1 MKQILILL
9 LAAITQIALGNSGES
24 PVRAALARGDY
35 ERVAELLQKVSEASL
50 EQWAARCELARAKGR
65 YQKALELAQRVWQE
79 SQAPDAAVEISRAA
93 TAMGDH
99 QKALVRLKE
108 ALQLA
113 PQSVQTRVEL
123 VRVARIV
130 GDETILRQQS
140 RYFFALFRRTGAD
153 DAVGTTACAFGV
165 QDDDPK
171 GAWNAYQ
178 DAQQADPSY
187 LPAFVLGGEACAQSL
202 SWEFATECYNKA
214 LALNPRHPDVLAGAA
229 RVAVEQGDY
238 SQAQEQVESV
248 LTLNPRHVAALRL
261 QSRLLWLGE
270 EYTASRA
277 ALERALETNPK
288 DVESVA
294 WLAAWYDGRQQLT
307 KRDATIAKA
316 ISLRTNAAGVY
327 VILAR
332 AAERRYQFDRM
343 ELWGRKAML
352 EDPANWAGKYL
363 AAVALLRQGE
373 EDEGRKLLDEAFSLN
388 RFNLWAYNM
397 LTVLDKEYDA
407 RKFLT
412 KETEHF
418 VVRLDK
424 QEAKVLW
431 PYLAPALEEIWDT
444 YTVKYG
450 LEPVGPRQFGGKV
463 LVIFHPTHQDFSA
476 RITGLPGLGA
486 LGVCFGQ
493 VILLPS
499 PRSSKFGTT
508 TFNWREV
515 LRHEFLHVLTL
526 QATDYLVPRWFTE
539 GISQFEESNAGT
551 DMDDV
556 LVDALMADE
565 LRPIQTLNAGL
576 TLPKS
581 RQSFSTSYAYSREVC
596 RYIVNT
602 YGFPA
607 LLNMLRGYKERTQT
621 SVLVPDTTGATL
633 AEFNDGVRL
642 HMKQILRL
650 KEPAKSATAS
660 FEALLELPEDSFTAV
675 DWGTLAAAYLDGG
688 DGDEARRAA
697 DRALALDKAQPQAA
711 RVRGIMLANDEPERA
726 VEYLDIALKAHP
738 DDYQAAMIA
747 ARLAAKAEQKT
758 DQIRYLQLALDASPR
773 CVGRCGGAYL
783 PLATVLRKSDRADDA
798 LSILERLTA
807 IHTSDAKAYVMMAE
821 LLAEKGHYEAA
832 LTAYENAIDV
842 SPYEVEIHAAAMEV
856 ALEVGDR
863 ARTRR
868 EATAVLALAPRTAE
882 CLVVLADILL
892 EEKDYAEAAK
902 IISRLRRV
910 DRAHAKLAE
919 FAKRLAEQ

>member
-1 MKQILILL
+1 M
-9 LAAITQIALGNSGES
+9 
-24 PVRAALARGDY
+24 
-35 ERVAELLQKVSEASL
+35 
-50 EQWAARCELARAKGR
+50 
-65 YQKALELAQRVWQE
+65 
-79 SQAPDAAVEISRAA
+79 
-93 TAMGDH
+93 
-99 QKALVRLKE
+99 
-108 ALQLA
+108 
-113 PQSVQTRVEL
+113 
-123 VRVARIV
+123 
-130 GDETILRQQS
+130 
-140 RYFFALFRRTGAD
+140 
-153 DAVGTTACAFGV
+153 
-165 QDDDPK
+165 
-171 GAWNAYQ
+171 
-178 DAQQADPSY
+178 
-187 LPAFVLGGEACAQSL
+187 
-202 SWEFATECYNKA
+202 
-214 LALNPRHPDVLAGAA
+214 
-229 RVAVEQGDY
+229 
-238 SQAQEQVESV
+238 ESV

-307 KRDATIAKA
+307 KRNATIAKA

-602 YGFPA
+602 YGFPC
-607 LLNMLRGYKERTQT
+607 
-621 SVLVPDTTGATL
+621 L
-633 AEFNDGVRL
+633 AK
-642 HMKQILRL
+642 H
-650 KEPAKSATAS
+650 
-660 FEALLELPEDSFTAV
+660 
-675 DWGTLAAAYLDGG
+675 
-688 DGDEARRAA
+688 
-697 DRALALDKAQPQAA
+697 
-711 RVRGIMLANDEPERA
+711 
-726 VEYLDIALKAHP
+726 
-738 DDYQAAMIA
+738 A
-747 ARLAAKAEQKT
+747 ARLQ
-758 DQIRYLQLALDASPR
+758 
-773 CVGRCGGAYL
+773 
-783 PLATVLRKSDRADDA
+783 
-798 LSILERLTA
+798 
-807 IHTSDAKAYVMMAE
+807 
-821 LLAEKGHYEAA
+821 
-832 LTAYENAIDV
+832 
-842 SPYEVEIHAAAMEV
+842 
-856 ALEVGDR
+856 
-863 ARTRR
+863 
-868 EATAVLALAPRTAE
+868 
-882 CLVVLADILL
+882 
-892 EEKDYAEAAK
+892 
-902 IISRLRRV
+902 
-910 DRAHAKLAE
+910 RAHANLRPGPRYNRGQRSLNSMTA
-919 FAKRLAEQ
+919 FACT